1 VADVR
6 WVYRSL
12 STVRC
17 SLTKPPPRLASHVGL
32 GFHGVG
38 HRAPRMGAGRL
49 HPLPSVPQSGSRS
62 AVIRAYE
69 VDAGLFECVLNRFDG
84 ACFQDGPTS
93 RTASPCVPTGWPR
106 LRVFACSIQEPSG
119 PSNIGPEEL

>member
-1 VADVR
+1 MADVR
-6 WVYRSL
+6 CLYRSL

-93 RTASPCVPTGWPR
+93 RTASRHAALSDPGESDTVMFQSFDAD
-106 LRVFACSIQEPSG
+106 VAFAV
-119 PSNIGPEEL
+119 